1 MPIHSSQ
8 DDKKES
14 DLVISPFGFLIID
27 KPAGITSHDCVN
39 TIRKIF
45 NIKKVGHG
53 GTLDPAVTGVLPI
66 AIGNATRLLPY
77 LPKEKIYQA
86 IIQLGIQTSTDDLEG
101 EITSQTNWPLIQE
114 IDFEK
119 HLQKF
124 RGTILQKPPQFSSIH
139 VAGER
144 AYQKARRGEKFNLAA
159 REITIH
165 KLDLLKW
172 DIEKG
177 LLTINVHCSPGTY
190 IRSLARDLGQ
200 SLQCGGCLANLNRT
214 QSQGFYK
221 SQSITLERVKELSL
235 EDKISLLNPS
245 EVLAHLP
252 KKILLDKEEV
262 NRWRK
267 GQQLI
272 IKETY
277 DDLIEN
283 KENAKDDNSNRF
295 IMVID
300 HEYEIAGIGEYSTPY
315 RIKPKVV
322 FNAYG

>member
-1 MPIHSSQ
+1 MI
-8 DDKKES
+8 
-14 DLVISPFGFLIID
+14 IPFGFLIID

-39 TIRKIF
+39 TIRRIF

-77 LPKEKIYQA
+77 LPKEKIYEA
-86 IIQLGIQTSTDDLEG
+86 IIQLGLQTSTDDLEG
-101 EITSQTNWPLIQE
+101 EINSQKNWPLIQD
-114 IDFEK
+114 IDIEK

-124 RGTILQKPPQFSSIH
+124 RGTILQKPPQFSSVH

-144 AYQKARRGEKFNLAA
+144 AYKKARRGEKFDLTA
-159 REITIH
+159 REITIN

-172 DIEKG
+172 DQEKG
-177 LLTINVHCSPGTY
+177 LLTIKVHCSQGTY

-200 SLQCGGCLANLNRT
+200 SLECGGCLAKLNRT

-221 SQSITLERVKELSL
+221 SQSIALEKVKELRS
-235 EDKISLLNPS
+235 EDKIKLLKPS
-245 EVLAHLP
+245 EVIKHLP
-252 KKILLDKEEV
+252 KKILLDIEEV
-262 NRWRK
+262 HRWRK

-277 DDLIEN
+277 DDLIDKNANNLEVNPN
-283 KENAKDDNSNRF
+283 KF
-295 IMVID
+295 VMVID
-300 HEYEIAGIGEYSTPY
+300 HKDELAGIGEYSTPY

-322 FNAYG
+322 FNGYG